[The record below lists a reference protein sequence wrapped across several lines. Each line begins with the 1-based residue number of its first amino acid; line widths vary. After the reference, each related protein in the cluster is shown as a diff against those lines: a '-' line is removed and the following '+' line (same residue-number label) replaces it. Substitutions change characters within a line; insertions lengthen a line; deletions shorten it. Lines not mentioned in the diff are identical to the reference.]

1 MCWYFV
7 SAERHN
13 VKFFF
18 EIFSRFLSYFAIQLE
33 GCKQL
38 RESRVTLS
46 LKSLTPDTNCYF
58 VFCRKEHYKRKQTLS
73 PSLSQSS
80 IFVFIYFLKE
90 NLEGFFDLFSED
102 LSSPWTSL
110 LFIVSKRSEIQTNK
124 KFTINL
130 AFSKEHIFTDPL
142 HGVVELGG
150 GALELLQGGVNEG
163 RLVPV
168 LSL

>member
-58 VFCRKEHYKRKQTLS
+58 VFCRKEHYKRKQTFPL
-73 PSLSQSS
+73 LAK
-80 IFVFIYFLKE
+80 FNFFIYFLKE
-90 NLEGFFDLFSED
+90 NLEAFFDLFSED
-102 LSSPWTSL
+102 LSSPGTSL

-150 GALELLQGGVNEG
+150 GALELIKGGVNEG